1 MARRTIGRVCG
12 DLGIAALTVLTVLVV
27 LVGASRGNSIS
38 GVRETVGKYEQDI
51 VRWEVAHFLDKW
63 TYLAT
68 GLVLGRSGEETATGS
83 CRRILYARRAAEC
96 RPRRAREC
104 DGRRRPGSGP
114 AALRRCR
121 PKWTRSSA
129 AATSSRPLVE
139 ETLEA
144 VISGVLSDLDIIDR
158 FGPVRWPPVDFTF
171 EDQALL
177 LVRSPRDEIVRL
189 EDVLL
194 RPNVNLIEQITLE
207 STVEGLDD
215 NTSALVVRLGGLA
228 TYPAHVS
235 PHLSLQGTLS
245 VASHE
250 WLHHW
255 LFFRPLGRSWFA
267 GGELTSINETVANL
281 FAEEAGDLA
290 YARLTGEII
299 ERAPWQSPAIRQAY
313 APPDD
318 VFDFTREMRRT
329 RTRLEGLLE
338 EAGPDAAEAYLEE
351 RRLEFVANGFNIR
364 KLNNAW
370 FAFNGTYAGGPA
382 SISPIEGQLRTVRAA
397 SASLAEFLDRMS
409 GITQPGQLEQ
419 MALEAGWV
427 PIAPGP

>member
-1 MARRTIGRVCG
+1 MTRRTIGRLCG
-12 DLGIAALTVLTVLVV
+12 DLGIAALTVLVVLVV
-27 LVGASRGNSIS
+27 LVGASRGNGIS
-38 GVRETVGKYEQDI
+38 GVREAVGKYEQDV

-68 GLVLGRSGEETATGS
+68 SLFLDRSGEEKRQEAVAEFFTLGE
-83 CRRILYARRAAEC
+83 RLRAVRGELESALAAPDEV
-96 RPRRAREC
+96 RARSPEAVQA
-104 DGRRRPGSGP
+104 DVDAIQRRRDELAPV
-114 AALRRCR
+114 
-121 PKWTRSSA
+121 
-129 AATSSRPLVE
+129 VE

-194 RPNVNLIEQITLE
+194 RPNVNLIEQTALE

-235 PHLSLQGTLS
+235 PHLSLQGTLA

-299 ERAPWQSPAIRQAY
+299 ERAPWQPPAIRQAY

-397 SASLAEFLDRMS
+397 SASLAEFLDSMS